1 MDRHACRRH
10 PVWRTQV
17 SGYRQAAIALH
28 AVGAADRRLILAE
41 LPAADRAT
49 LTAYLRELKELGF
62 DGADADEV
70 LSTPVAP
77 PPAVTSLDRII
88 AATPETMFAIFQH
101 EPASMVAQFLA
112 LQDWPWAPAMLDL
125 FPTIQR
131 ERIRTARPYPLPDA
145 PARQRF
151 VFDAVLAR
159 VDVAVCQQP
168 QARRSSPLASLLR
181 KVTSWTR

>member
-1 MDRHACRRH
+1 M
-10 PVWRTQV
+10 

-41 LPAADRAT
+41 LPTADRIT
-49 LTAYLRELKELGF
+49 LTGYLRELKELGF

-88 AATPETMFAIFQH
+88 AATPETMFAIFQY
-101 EPASMVAQFLA
+101 EPASLVAQFLA

-125 FPTIQR
+125 FPALQR
-131 ERIRTARPYPLPDA
+131 ERIRAARPSQVPDV
-145 PARQRF
+145 PARRRF
-151 VFDAVLAR
+151 VFDAVFAR
-159 VDVAVCQQP
+159 VDGAACQPSQMRH
-168 QARRSSPLASLLR
+168 ATPLVSLLR
-181 KVTSWTR
+181 KMTSWTR

>member
-1 MDRHACRRH
+1 M
-10 PVWRTQV
+10 

-49 LTAYLRELKELGF
+49 LSAYLRELKELGF

-70 LSTPVAP
+70 LSTPVPP
-77 PPAVTSLDRII
+77 PPAVTSLDRIM

-112 LQDWPWAPAMLDL
+112 LQDWPWAPALLDL
-125 FPTIQR
+125 FPAMQR
-131 ERIRTARPYPLPDA
+131 ERIRAARPYPVSDA

-151 VFDAVLAR
+151 VFDAVFAR
-159 VDVAVCQQP
+159 VDAAVCQQP
-168 QARRSSPLASLLR
+168 QTRRTSPLALLLR
-181 KVTSWTR
+181 TVTSWTR

>member
-1 MDRHACRRH
+1 M
-10 PVWRTQV
+10 

-41 LPAADRAT
+41 LPAADRDT

-62 DGADADEV
+62 DGADAEEV
-70 LSTPVAP
+70 LSTPVPP
-77 PPAVTSLDRII
+77 PPAVTSLDRIM
-88 AATPETMFAIFQH
+88 AASPATMFAIFRH

-112 LQDWPWAPAMLDL
+112 LEDWPWAPAMLEL
-125 FPTIQR
+125 FPAIQR
-131 ERIRTARPYPLPDA
+131 ERIRAARPCAVPDA

-151 VFDAVLAR
+151 VFDAVFAR
-159 VDVAVCQQP
+159 VDATACQQP
-168 QARRSSPLASLLR
+168 QTRHASPLASLLR